1 MTCNTQILVPTQERR
16 TKIASADAA
25 VNTSTLE
32 EISLNLGEQHS
43 LLSDLIVEK
52 AQGLLLVPDQRRL
65 NRLSELRDEFYTL
78 CGQRIPLD
86 HPVIDGN
93 LRLMSEIN
101 GFYKLLNIRKNGSIV
116 KLVLPEFMLGSRR
129 SRY

>member
-101 GFYKLLNIRKNGSIV
+101 RFYKLLNIRKNGSIA